1 MNEITKLARDLRKNQ
16 TTAEKLI
23 WAELCSKKLG
33 VKFRR
38 QHPLIYNIA
47 GTTYFFICDFACLS
61 KKIIIEI
68 DGSIHKSQE
77 VRDKA
82 REHFIKNMDFTIIRF
97 SNEMIIEQTCEVI
110 KIIQKEIN
118 NKQQ

>member
-16 TTAEKLI
+16 TIAEKLI

-38 QHPLIYNIA
+38 QHPLIYNIDS
-47 GTTYFFICDFACLS
+47 TSYFFICDFACLS
-61 KKIIIEI
+61 RKIIIEI

-77 VRDKA
+77 VRDIA
-82 REHFIKNMDFTIIRF
+82 REHLIKNMNYKIIRF
-97 SNEMIIEQTCEVI
+97 SNEMVI
-110 KIIQKEIN
+110 KQLSDVINLIKNEIDSC
-118 NKQQ
+118 